1 MLGAAVLV
9 FLRTFRMFL
18 LLCTNSLILKSSG
31 DGSISSFQPI
41 TALRGDDVIL
51 PCGLK
56 NRTDVSSKTVVWTKP
71 SLDPVF
77 IHVYQS
83 GRLVHEAQHPSYRYR
98 TTLFEDQLVNG
109 NVSLKLFR
117 VKLSD
122 AGTYVCSIQ
131 SMETEA
137 SVQLSVGAASSPV
150 IGLAQFDG
158 DEGRWVLRCQSTG
171 WCPKPELSWLD
182 SEGHVLPA
190 GPTQTLRGPGDLYSV
205 NSTLTVDERDGIRF
219 ICRVQQKDINQTRET
234 HFQLP
239 AHLNTPTCWT
249 WLWVLCAVSAVPIL
263 FFVCVAIKIIIN
275 HCTRRDKR
283 PEAWTRDQDWY
294 RVKHVAKETAETI
307 TAQGNTK
314 ENEGEDHH
322 MLDGVKVHFPLKA
335 SNMNGKMSVSLSVSE
350 SDEHVTDMQTI
361 RV

>member
-9 FLRTFRMFL
+9 SLRTFRMLL
-18 LLCTNSLILKSSG
+18 LLCTNSLMLKSSG
-31 DGSISSFQPI
+31 EELISSLQPI

-77 IHVYQS
+77 IRVYQN
-83 GRLVHEAQHPSYRYR
+83 GRLIHQAQHPSYRYR

-109 NVSLKLFR
+109 NVSLKLSR
-117 VKLSD
+117 VKISD

-131 SMETEA
+131 LMEMKA
-137 SVQLSVGAASSPV
+137 SVLLIVGAASSPV
-150 IGLAQFDG
+150 IDLANFDG
-158 DEGRWVLRCQSTG
+158 DDGRWVLRCQSSG
-171 WCPKPELSWLD
+171 WRPQPELSWLD

-205 NSTLTVDERDGIRF
+205 NSTLTVGKKNGNRF
-219 ICRVQQKDINQTRET
+219 TCRVQQKNINQMRET
-234 HFQLP
+234 HVQLP
-239 AHLNTPTCWT
+239 AHPNTSSDYT
-249 WLWVLCAVSAVPIL
+249 WLWALFGVTAVLIL
-263 FFVCVAIKIIIN
+263 LIICVAIMKRIKYCI
-275 HCTRRDKR
+275 RRYQR
-283 PEAWTRDQDWY
+283 PEAWTRDQDQY
-294 RVKHVAKETAETI
+294 RVKLVAKETAETI

-322 MLDGVKVHFPLKA
+322 MLNGEKVHIPLKA
-335 SNMNGKMSVSLSVSE
+335 SNMDEEMSVSLSVSE